1 MKIVT
6 VELLTSMFQH
16 VKSPKAIVPQQK
28 RMRQIGERE
37 KLGQIQE
44 GDGTERERPPMCVFS
59 RIKGEWESPR

>member
-44 GDGTERERPPMCVFS
+44 GDGTERRRLRLNDITGMWVCPT
-59 RIKGEWESPR
+59 

>member
-44 GDGTERERPPMCVFS
+44 GDGTERE
-59 RIKGEWESPR
+59 